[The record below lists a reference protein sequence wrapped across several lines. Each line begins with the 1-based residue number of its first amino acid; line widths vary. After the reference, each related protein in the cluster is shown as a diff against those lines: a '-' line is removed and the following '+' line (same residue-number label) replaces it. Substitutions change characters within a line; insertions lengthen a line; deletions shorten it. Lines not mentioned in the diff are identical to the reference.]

1 MEDKGG
7 KGKEGWKADRRK
19 QIIKR
24 KKTGREQKNNA
35 KASKR
40 LWTIQASQR
49 HVLGDNGTR
58 HSPKVSGIDDSSIVT

>member
-24 KKTGREQKNNA
+24 KKTGREQNNA

-49 HVLGDNGTR
+49 HVLGDYGTR
-58 HSPKVSGIDDSSIVT
+58 HSPKVSGINNSSIVT